1 LPEALHA
8 SDFRGEAPE
17 MTPINMGNDQ
27 YQQVVLGDILHIIA
41 TTDEPRDCL
50 PPILDSA
57 LRAVDAVGGCILL
70 FGDPQMLVVSGAL
83 TEDTTPPGD
92 TLRSLA
98 ESLPAGVHRNPP
110 LPADFEAG
118 YTGWLLCPLLLK
130 DEVVGALWLV
140 FEDNTITL
148 VDDQATLF
156 MLLDGLVIVVK
167 QLHAA
172 ARQEKLSRNQSEFMR
187 IVSHDLRS
195 PLTSIQGFAG
205 MLESEMVGDLNEQQ
219 SHFVEKILSG
229 ITQMTSLVDNIQ
241 DAGRFDPETGFYD
254 MERSQCDLVDLVQ
267 RIVKNHLVPAEKQ
280 DLTIT
285 MTAVDGLPIINVDV
299 NMLERAIANLIDN
312 AIKYTPNGRKI
323 AVGLDR
329 QGDNLFL
336 SVKDNGLGI
345 NPEHQKLLFE
355 RHVRIA
361 RREHKRVKGSG
372 LGLFIVRSVARSHGG
387 DAWVESVEGQGS
399 TFYIRIPLNDANS
412 IVSGSAAP

>member
-17 MTPINMGNDQ
+17 MTPINMGRDQ
-27 YQQVVLGDILHIIA
+27 YQQTVLGDILHIIA
-41 TTDEPRDCL
+41 NTDEPRDCL

-57 LRAVDAVGGCILL
+57 LRAVDAVGGCIFL

-83 TEDTTPPGD
+83 TEATAPPGD
-92 TLRSLA
+92 ALRSLA
-98 ESLPAGVHRNPP
+98 QSLPAGVHRNPP
-110 LPADFEAG
+110 LSADFEAG
-118 YTGWLLCPLLLK
+118 YAGWLLCSLLLK

-140 FEDNTITL
+140 FEDNTITQA
-148 VDDQATLF
+148 DDQATLL

-219 SHFVEKILSG
+219 SRFVEKILSG

-254 MERSQCDLVDLVQ
+254 MERSHCDLVDLVQ

-285 MTAVDGLPIINVDV
+285 MTAADGLPIINVDV

-387 DAWVESVEGQGS
+387 DAWVESAEGQGS